1 MGRILTRIL
10 PGREDYP
17 AAATTDARDGD
28 RAHDGDGDGAHDGN
42 HGNDGGA
49 HDRAAAGAGSHLDAH
64 AEELRRR
71 IDELHDQ
78 APDMRDEERAPL
90 TLELMHEA
98 KRLCDGLPAPIS
110 NDADLLRLSRTTD
123 RLAVEFF
130 RNHDREAGVVV
141 TRDLVRAARTAAGTV
156 TDWQRRAALSSGLQW
171 LACRFN
177 GAEEGADELTTAS
190 DAVREL
196 RYFYEESPELDRP
209 GYATTLS
216 RLAEVLAERG
226 RYAEAVAPL
235 REAITQFRIVVVTA
249 PRPETHFDPL
259 VRCATRL
266 GKLSVLL
273 EDRQLGLTA
282 AQEAVAAA
290 REAAEHDPD
299 LYERWLYRPL
309 VALLDLQNAAH
320 PPLELPGPECLET
333 AGEIVRVLRGTIAR
347 KPSNATNKQLA
358 LWLCDFSKFADLQG
372 NRGEAISTARE
383 AEAILR
389 ALPDAETEPVRNQLA
404 QVRMRLAFIYLRMNR
419 VEESRAAHDDARAL
433 YLSASVPD
441 FTQLGRLMGLDV
453 LLLAR
458 RGEAAAAIAACREQ
472 IDFLNTAEAGAPT
485 HYVVL
490 YQHAAW
496 RVLARL
502 LAADGQT
509 EQSADALEQ
518 AGIYRLRL
526 QSDTA
531 TEEI

>member
-1 MGRILTRIL
+1 MISGEVTWVGRILTRIL
-10 PGREDYP
+10 PHHEDYP
-17 AAATTDARDGD
+17 AAKTAGPYTEPDTDTATDT
-28 RAHDGDGDGAHDGN
+28 
-42 HGNDGGA
+42 
-49 HDRAAAGAGSHLDAH
+49 
-64 AEELRRR
+64 EELRRR

-78 APDMRDEERAPL
+78 APGLRDEERAPL
-90 TLELMHEA
+90 ALELMREA
-98 KRLCDGLPAPIS
+98 KELCDGLPAPIS
-110 NDADLLRLSRTTD
+110 NDADLRRLLRTTD
-123 RLAVEFF
+123 RLAVEFV
-130 RNHDREAGVVV
+130 RGRDREAGLVIA
-141 TRDLVRAARTAAGTV
+141 RDLVRAARSATGTV
-156 TDWQRRAALSSGLQW
+156 TDWQRRGALASGLQW
-171 LACRFN
+171 LACSFN
-177 GAEEGADELTTAS
+177 GAEEGTDELATAR
-190 DAVREL
+190 DAVAER

-209 GYATTLS
+209 GYAATLS
-216 RLAEVLAERG
+216 RLAEVLAEHG
-226 RYAEAVAPL
+226 RYTEAVAPL
-235 REAITQFRIVVVTA
+235 REAVTQFRIVVATT
-249 PRPETHFDPL
+249 PRPDVDFNIL
-259 VRCATRL
+259 VRCASRL

-273 EDRQLGLTA
+273 DDRELGLAA

-290 REAAEHDPD
+290 REAAEHNPD
-299 LYERWLYRPL
+299 RYEQWLYRPL
-309 VALLDLQNAAH
+309 VALLDLQNAAR

-333 AGEIVRVLRGTIAR
+333 TGEIVRVLRRIVAR
-347 KPSNATNKQLA
+347 KPGNAMNKKLA

-389 ALPDAETEPVRNQLA
+389 ALPDADTESVRGQLA

-419 VEESRAAHDDARAL
+419 VDESRAAHDDARAL

-472 IDFLNTAEAGAPT
+472 IDFLNTAEAGVPT

-502 LAADGQT
+502 LAADGQI

-526 QSDTA
+526 LS
-531 TEEI
+531 

>member
-1 MGRILTRIL
+1 VISGEVTWVGRILTRIL
-10 PGREDYP
+10 PGRDDYSTATAADAGNGAHP
-17 AAATTDARDGD
+17 ATAPHTHAQARAQAAAH
-28 RAHDGDGDGAHDGN
+28 AHT
-42 HGNDGGA
+42 
-49 HDRAAAGAGSHLDAH
+49 
-64 AEELRRR
+64 EELRRR

-78 APDMRDEERAPL
+78 LPDMYDDERAPL
-90 TLELMHEA
+90 TLELMREA
-98 KRLCDGLPAPIS
+98 KRLCDELPAPVS
-110 NDADLLRLSRTTD
+110 NDADLLRLSRTID
-123 RLAVEFF
+123 RLAVELF
-130 RNHDREAGVVV
+130 RSRDREAGVVV
-141 TRDLVRAARTAAGTV
+141 ARDLVRAARSATGTV
-156 TDWQRRAALSSGLQW
+156 TDLQRRAALSSGLQW
-171 LACRFN
+171 LACRFS
-177 GAEEGADELTTAS
+177 GAEDGGDELTTAR
-190 DAVREL
+190 DAVLER

-235 REAITQFRIVVVTA
+235 REAVTQFRIVVVTA
-249 PRPETHFDPL
+249 AKPRTHFDPL

-273 EDRQLGLTA
+273 EDRELGLAA

-299 LYERWLYRPL
+299 VYERWLYRPL
-309 VALLDLQNAAH
+309 VALLDLQNATR
-320 PPLELPGPECLET
+320 PPLDLPAPECLET
-333 AGEIVRVLRGTIAR
+333 AGEIVRVLRGTLAR
-347 KPSNATNKQLA
+347 GPSNATRKQLA
-358 LWLCDFSKFADLQG
+358 LWLCDFSKFADLRG

-389 ALPDAETEPVRNQLA
+389 ALPDADTEPVRNQLA

-419 VEESRAAHDDARAL
+419 VDESRAAHDDARAL

-502 LAADGQT
+502 LAADGQAG
-509 EQSADALEQ
+509 QSADALEQ

-526 QSDTA
+526 QSVTDSDEA
-531 TEEI
+531 